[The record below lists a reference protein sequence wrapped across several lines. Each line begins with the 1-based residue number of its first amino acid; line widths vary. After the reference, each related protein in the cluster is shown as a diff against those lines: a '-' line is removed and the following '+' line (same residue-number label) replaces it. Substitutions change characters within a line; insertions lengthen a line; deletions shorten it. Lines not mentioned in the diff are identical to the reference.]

1 MKLKILAL
9 TALLTLG
16 MAGPVA
22 AETIVDL
29 RLSGDGGPGIIIV
42 PSGRRYRDYAPTW
55 ITTRATD
62 TIGAT
67 VRATIHATDTVD
79 ITIHA
84 TEAIAYVTGT
94 VDTTIHVAAISSSE

>member
-1 MKLKILAL
+1 MMMDQESLQF
-9 TALLTLG
+9 LL
-16 MAGPVA
+16 V
-22 AETIVDL
+22 
-29 RLSGDGGPGIIIV
+29 GG
-42 PSGRRYRDYAPTW
+42 TW

-94 VDTTIHVAAISSSE
+94 VDTTIHAAAIFNSEQAFEQIAGNWSLFHWSLI